1 MDDVKIR
8 FELLPEHAD
17 GIEDA
22 VLSVD
27 VIMLD
32 DGMEKGVLR
41 GNAHFARVDLH
52 VLDVLLI
59 DFVAIFRQRS
69 RNRGC

>member
-1 MDDVKIR
+1 M
-8 FELLPEHAD
+8 PD
-17 GIEDA
+17 GVQDA
-22 VLSVD
+22 VLSID

-52 VLDVLLI
+52 VLDVLLVY
-59 DFVAIFRQRS
+59 FVAIFGPDHATAVVEALNVRT
-69 RNRGC
+69 GDAT